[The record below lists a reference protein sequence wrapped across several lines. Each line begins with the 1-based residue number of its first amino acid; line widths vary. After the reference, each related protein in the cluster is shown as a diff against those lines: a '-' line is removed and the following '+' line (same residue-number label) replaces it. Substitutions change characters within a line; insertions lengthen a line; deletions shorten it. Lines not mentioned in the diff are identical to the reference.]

1 MAIRHEATL
10 TTLAIEDK
18 SNSVAGLRTMDAVT
32 VLTFVGMLALVAGFA
47 MAAPRFGVDSR
58 GLADRPA
65 AWSADAVA
73 WDDGAWYRP
82 AAPSP
87 ASSPAPSRAPSR
99 APSAPGSTDR
109 RWGRRLGQ
117 LYAGLVLYGV
127 SMAFMVRARLGV
139 MPWDVLHQGLSRLVH
154 LSLGTVA
161 ILVGAVVL
169 LGWVPLRQWPGIG
182 TISNVFVIGVAVDVV
197 LRVLPAPSA
206 IGYRVLFLVAGI
218 GLNAVA
224 TAGYIGAGLGPGPR
238 DGLMTGL
245 VRRFGWPVR
254 RVRTGIEVSVVAIGW
269 LLGGN
274 LGPGTLLYALAIGP
288 AVHPLLPRFQVIVG
302 ARGSGHRQP
311 PGAALM
317 PDAGAAGH
325 AIMPEVAG

>member
-1 MAIRHEATL
+1 
-10 TTLAIEDK
+10 
-18 SNSVAGLRTMDAVT
+18 MDAVT

-47 MAAPRFGVDSR
+47 LVAPRFGVDSR
-58 GLADRPA
+58 GLADHPA

-82 AAPSP
+82 APSPAPSAGSPAPSP
-87 ASSPAPSRAPSR
+87 ASSPAPSPASSPAPSP
-99 APSAPGSTDR
+99 ASSPAPSGTPSGTPSAPGSTDR

-161 ILVGAVVL
+161 IVVGALVL

-182 TISNVFVIGVAVDVV
+182 TVSNVFVIGIAVDAV

-206 IGYRVLFLVAGI
+206 IGYRVLFVVAGI

-245 VRRFGWPVR
+245 VRRRGWPVR

-317 PDAGAAGH
+317 PDMGAARQ

>member
-1 MAIRHEATL
+1 
-10 TTLAIEDK
+10 
-18 SNSVAGLRTMDAVT
+18 MDAVT

-47 MAAPRFGVDSR
+47 LVAPRFGVDSR

-82 AAPSP
+82 AAPLS
-87 ASSPAPSRAPSR
+87 ASSPALSRAPSGTPS
-99 APSAPGSTDR
+99 APAPSGTPSAPGPTGP

-161 ILVGAVVL
+161 IVVGAVVL

-182 TISNVFVIGVAVDVV
+182 TVSNVFVIGVAVDVV
-197 LRVLPAPSA
+197 LRVLPAPAA
-206 IGYRVLFLVAGI
+206 IGYRVLFVVAGI

-302 ARGSGHRQP
+302 ARGSVRRQP
-311 PGAALM
+311 SGAAVL
-317 PDAGAAGH
+317 PDAGVARQS
-325 AIMPEVAG
+325 IMPEVAG